1 MNMTMLAFA
10 GGLLLGGFL
19 GVVFMCLLQASGEE
33 RHGNR
38 SEKKD

>member
-1 MNMTMLAFA
+1 MTMLAFA
-10 GGLLLGGFL
+10 GGLLLGGLL

-33 RHGNR
+33 RYRNW

>member
-10 GGLLLGGFL
+10 GGLLLGGLL
-19 GVVFMCLLQASGEE
+19 GVVFMCLLQAGGEE